1 MKTAMKTLGLAGVL
15 LIVAVIP
22 VEAQQTDS
30 RWAPWLGCWQLV
42 DETVR
47 QVGSADA
54 GRANA
59 AETRVCVEP
68 VKEASGVRLRTLI
81 DNQPVLEQTIVA
93 NGAEHPV
100 DEAGCRG
107 DQSADWSRTGE
118 RLFSRAALL
127 CTNEGPRK
135 VSGLATVIDG
145 TWIDIQAIEIAG
157 REHIRVRRFRR
168 SANQIGGD
176 AEVQRAVSI
185 APRVGAARFTL
196 DDVKEASA
204 RLSPRVV
211 EAALVETKA
220 SFDLNSR
227 ALIALD
233 EAAVPDSVIDLMV
246 ALSFP
251 TRFIVDRTR
260 PDTASAALGP
270 GVMDP
275 LSVAPYDAFWASS
288 YAPYYFS
295 PFGYAYW
302 AGYGVPF
309 YPVTGFVT
317 FDPVEPARAESTG
330 SARLVNGI
338 GYTQVRSRA
347 PEPADSS
354 IGSRSTRSGG
364 SSSPGDSSSS
374 GGSSSSGDSSS
385 SGGSSAGAS
394 SGGYSTGG
402 SSTDTG
408 RTAEPR

>member
-22 VEAQQTDS
+22 VEARQTDS

-47 QVGSADA
+47 QVGSADT

-59 AETRVCVEP
+59 AETRVCVEQI
-68 VKEASGVRLRTLI
+68 KEASGVRLRTLI

-100 DEAGCRG
+100 DEADCRG

-176 AEVQRAVSI
+176 AEAQRAVSI

-260 PDTASAALGP
+260 PAASTSIGP

-275 LSVAPYDAFWASS
+275 LSVAPYDTFWASS

-317 FDPVEPARAESTG
+317 FDHVEPARAESTG
-330 SARLVNGI
+330 SARLVNGM

-347 PEPADSS
+347 PEPAQSSGNGAGGNGGNDSS
-354 IGSRSTRSGG
+354 GAAGTRST
-364 SSSPGDSSSS
+364 SSS
-374 GGSSSSGDSSS
+374 GSDGSA
-385 SGGSSAGAS
+385 AGAS
-394 SGGYSTGG
+394 SGGYSGGG